1 MISKSNVPVIASS
14 LWFQG
19 LWFLAV
25 IGREN
30 TQVWLVVA
38 SVLTLLFCFV
48 DEVKKLRLIFA
59 VSALGILVDYINW
72 QTGLFTFPSVSFPVW
87 LTLLW
92 GLFGW
97 YAVQMRSLVNRYP
110 RTFVSLLVG
119 GSGALS
125 YFAGYRL
132 GAVDWELGVLFT
144 LSILFLEWFLLGY
157 FVTKLLSSRWGML

>member
-72 QTGLFTFPSVSFPVW
+72 QIGLFTFPSVSFPVW

-110 RTFVSLLVG
+110 RIFVSLLVG
-119 GSGALS
+119 VSGSLS

-132 GAVDWELGVLFT
+132 GAVDWELGVLLT

>member
-59 VSALGILVDYINW
+59 VSALGILVDHINW

-110 RTFVSLLVG
+110 RIFVSLLVG
-119 GSGALS
+119 VSGSLS

-132 GAVDWELGVLFT
+132 GAVDWELGVLLT